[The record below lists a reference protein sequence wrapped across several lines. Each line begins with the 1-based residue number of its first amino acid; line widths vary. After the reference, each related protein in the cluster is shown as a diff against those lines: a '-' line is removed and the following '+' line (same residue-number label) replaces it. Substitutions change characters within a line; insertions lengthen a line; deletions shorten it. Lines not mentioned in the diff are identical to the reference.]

1 MYTLPTSPKAHGVR
15 KTEKILEKH
24 ALVCEIRLFG
34 GGTAVRRLPER
45 CALEVANGQIPLSYL
60 LDGDVRD
67 PNSANGFS
75 SQASTGRAQTLVV
88 TLFVA
93 GYYLLQVIRN
103 RTELPQLP
111 VPMVMALGGSH
122 TFYLAGKARDVFKG
136 R

>member
-1 MYTLPTSPKAHGVR
+1 MPLFVKFAYWEAV
-15 KTEKILEKH
+15 
-24 ALVCEIRLFG
+24 VLFG
-34 GGTAVRRLPER
+34 GFLGVVLWKLLT
-45 CALEVANGQIPLSYL
+45 GSIPLSYL

-67 PNSANGFS
+67 SNSANGFS

-103 RTELPQLP
+103 PTALPQVP

-122 TFYLAGKARDVFKG
+122 ALYLAGKARDLLKG

>member
-1 MYTLPTSPKAHGVR
+1 MPLFVKFAYW
-15 KTEKILEKH
+15 E
-24 ALVCEIRLFG
+24 ALVLFG
-34 GGTAVRRLPER
+34 GFLGVVLWK
-45 CALEVANGQIPLSYL
+45 LLVGSIPLSYL

-93 GYYLLQVIRN
+93 GYYLLQLIRN
-103 RTELPQLP
+103 PTELPQLSM
-111 VPMVMALGGSH
+111 PMVVVLGGSQA
-122 TFYLAGKARDVFKG
+122 FYLAGKARDLLKG

>member
-1 MYTLPTSPKAHGVR
+1 MPLFVKFAYWETVL
-15 KTEKILEKH
+15 
-24 ALVCEIRLFG
+24 LFG
-34 GGTAVRRLPER
+34 GFLGVVLGKLLT
-45 CALEVANGQIPLSYL
+45 GSIPLSYL
-60 LDGDVRD
+60 LDGHVRD

-103 RTELPQLP
+103 PTELPRLP

-122 TFYLAGKARDVFKG
+122 AFYLAGKARDLFEG